1 MPDWFAVSRRLIRDR
16 EFWTVE
22 RVGAW
27 TIILGMTAWSEHDHQ
42 GVELQPGQF
51 LASTRY
57 LASRFDWTRDK
68 VRHFLVLLEQRHTIR
83 PVHSTQQGTVYEVV
97 KWSVYQQINP
107 PPSTPPSTPPESS
120 TQAVLTGLAPHL
132 APHLAP
138 QRKQGLKQDYYTH
151 GSFDRFWELYPKR
164 DGGNPR
170 KAASYAWDARVRDG
184 VDPAELVQA
193 ADRYAWYCKREE
205 RVGTKYVMRAST
217 FLGPSEHWREDYSPP
232 STPYR
237 KDWQRVV
244 HLAESKSIAAL
255 TREDMLGL
263 SAEARLA
270 LDALGG
276 IPKLKSLS
284 EQQLKETGARFFG
297 LCADYSQEVQ
307 A

>member
-1 MPDWFAVSRRLIRDR
+1 VSDWFAVSRKLLRDR
-16 EFWTVE
+16 EFWTTE
-22 RVGAW
+22 RIGAW
-27 TIILGMTAWSEHDHQ
+27 VILLGMTAWSEHEHQ
-42 GVELQPGQF
+42 GVQLQAGQF
-51 LASTRY
+51 VTSERY
-57 LASRFDWTRDK
+57 LAARFDWTRKK
-68 VRHFLVLLEQRHTIR
+68 VRGLLLALEQRHTLR
-83 PVHSTQQGTVYEVV
+83 TVRKTPLGTVYEVV
-97 KWSVYQQINP
+97 NWLEYQQP
-107 PPSTPPSTPPESS
+107 YGPVLGPGKGPAESS
-120 TQAVLTGLAPHL
+120 TQAVLTGIGAQVG
-132 APHLAP
+132 AQARAR
-138 QRKQGLKQDYYTH
+138 RKQGLKQDNYTH

-170 KAASYAWDARVRDG
+170 KAARYAWDARLRDG

-193 ADRYAWYCKREE
+193 ADRYAWYCKRED

-237 KDWQRVV
+237 KDWRRVV

-276 IPKLKSLS
+276 IPKIKSLS
-284 EQQLKETGARFFG
+284 ESELKQTGARFFG
-297 LCADYSQEVQ
+297 LCADFQQEVE